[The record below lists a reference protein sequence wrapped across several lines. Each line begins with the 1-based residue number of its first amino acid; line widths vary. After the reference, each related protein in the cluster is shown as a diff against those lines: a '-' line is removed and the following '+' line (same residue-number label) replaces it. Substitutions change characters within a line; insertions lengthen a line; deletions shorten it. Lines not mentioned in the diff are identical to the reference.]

1 MENVMADNMVH
12 VESAATAK
20 SVSPFIS
27 PAMTYVIV
35 AVGDASKMSAGR

>member
-1 MENVMADNMVH
+1 MENDMADNIVH

-27 PAMTYVIV
+27 PAMTYVNV
-35 AVGDASKMSAGR
+35 AVGDASSIRAGR